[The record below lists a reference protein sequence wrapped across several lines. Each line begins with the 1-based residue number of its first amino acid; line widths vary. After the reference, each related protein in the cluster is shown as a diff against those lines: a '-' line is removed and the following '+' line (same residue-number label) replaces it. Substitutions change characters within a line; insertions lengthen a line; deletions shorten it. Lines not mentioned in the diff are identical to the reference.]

1 MFQFFNRLIR
11 SLIELT
17 ILKKN
22 QKFLVLGPF
31 VVQCLNFL
39 DLL

>member
-17 ILKKN
+17 ILKKSEISGIGAVCSSMPE
-22 QKFLVLGPF
+22 FF
-31 VVQCLNFL
+31 
-39 DLL
+39 